1 MGGGRVVRGRNEPI
15 KVMRS
20 RTLTLSRSAADDI
33 YIIYIKYILYKIP
46 NNTKKTSIIT
56 DNKILEIFYNLKIL
70 TFLTMFFN
78 HVGPQ
83 KF

>member
-1 MGGGRVVRGRNEPI
+1 MYVEGGMGTNEPV

-20 RTLTLSRSAADDI
+20 CTLTLSRSATDDI
-33 YIIYIKYILYKIP
+33 YIYILYKIP
-46 NNTKKTSIIT
+46 HNTKKTSIIT